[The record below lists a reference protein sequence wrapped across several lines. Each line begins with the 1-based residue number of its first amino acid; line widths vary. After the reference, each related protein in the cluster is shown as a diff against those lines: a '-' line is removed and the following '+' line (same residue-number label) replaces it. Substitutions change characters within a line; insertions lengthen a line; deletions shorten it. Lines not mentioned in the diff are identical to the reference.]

1 MDIKLEL
8 TTHHPA
14 DDWESNVRGGVT
26 PQAERVLC
34 PGKYNHLSVSR
45 EMLAFKHNLNKGVTP
60 QAERV
65 RNRAA
70 NLLSLRDIS
79 PIG

>member
-1 MDIKLEL
+1 MGVKLEL
-8 TTHHPA
+8 TTHHPAA

-26 PQAERVLC
+26 PQT
-34 PGKYNHLSVSR
+34 K
-45 EMLAFKHNLNKGVTP
+45 
-60 QAERV
+60 RV